1 MRWTLM
7 LIPLLGFAEQRPLE
21 SYTWKRLAEHAGF
34 PGSYNFPIFTIG
46 NKLWAFHDQGNWF
59 SEDGAKWVRADLPK
73 LDFNSGYQQYVLF
86 NGAIF
91 ALGSKEGNYLNLK
104 LGTRIA
110 RTSFDFKKWDVIAQ
124 ASSLPPRVFYG
135 ATVHDSKIWIFGGFD
150 GKNYFNDVWNS
161 RDGVTWVRI
170 AATAPWS

>member
-1 MRWTLM
+1 
-7 LIPLLGFAEQRPLE
+7 
-21 SYTWKRLAEHAGF
+21 
-34 PGSYNFPIFTIG
+34 
-46 NKLWAFHDQGNWF
+46 
-59 SEDGAKWVRADLPK
+59 DLPK

-110 RTSFDFKKWDVIAQ
+110 RTSPDFRKWDVIAE

-150 GKNYFNDVWNS
+150 GKNYYNDVWNS
-161 RDGVTWVRI
+161 RDGVTWIRI
-170 AATAPWS
+170 AGTAPWSRRSNPSVVSFKNELWLFGGGIIDGESSNDVWHSPDGTHWKLATAKMTS